1 MYIYISGSFI
11 KCKETFKMHV
21 FLEKMKTF
29 YSEEKDTLNV
39 VFSILTTMVHV
50 YSTLAASRVH
60 WK

>member
-1 MYIYISGSFI
+1 
-11 KCKETFKMHV
+11 MHV

-60 WK
+60 